1 MSFLQRHLSANR
13 ITIEY
18 MPLLQKFKKIQ
29 NRAKYPRRRP
39 VIGIVPSFDE
49 NNILPMS
56 PRSLYLRRAYTETLA
71 AVGAIPFVILPDM
84 KVHDIMQIC
93 EGIVLSG
100 GEDLNPSFYHE
111 KLLEANK
118 SLLQEPD
125 ERYVWQRELL
135 DACVEH
141 KMPVLGICYGMQSMN
156 VYFGGSLY
164 QDINTFIPKNIGHVL
179 TEHEITFTSPM
190 LGLTEGSQYVINSRH
205 HQAVKKLGEGFTACA
220 TASDGVI
227 EAIRRG
233 NMYGIQWHPESDETG
248 LIIYRSFVGKCAPR
262 IT

>member
-1 MSFLQRHLSANR
+1 MALF
-13 ITIEY
+13 
-18 MPLLQKFKKIQ
+18 QKFKKIQ

-49 NNILPMS
+49 GKILSMS
-56 PRSLYLRRAYTETLA
+56 PRSLYLRRAYTETIA
-71 AVGAIPFVILPDM
+71 TVGAIPFVILPDM

-93 EGIVLSG
+93 EGVVLSG

-111 KLLEANK
+111 KPLEANK
-118 SLLQEPD
+118 MLLQEPD

-135 DACVEH
+135 DACVAH
-141 KMPVLGICYGMQSMN
+141 KMPVLGICYGMQSLN
-156 VYFGGSLY
+156 VYFGGSLH
-164 QDINTFIPKNIGHVL
+164 QDINIDIPKNIGHVL
-179 TEHEITFTSPM
+179 TEHEITFSSPM
-190 LGLTEGSQYVINSRH
+190 LGISEGDRYVINSRH

-248 LIIYRSFVGKCAPR
+248 LTIYRSFVGKCAPR
-262 IT
+262 VL